1 MNGSGKKVKFEMHT
15 HTKENDICVLMTADE
30 IVRAYKGAGYDGMVI
45 TNHFFSLSL
54 EWYKDELKGCGHK
67 GIIDYYLR
75 GYRTAKR
82 TGDEIGVKILM
93 GIELRF
99 DGTIN
104 DYLVYGIDEDFLY
117 DSPLLNTL
125 TLDSFLKI
133 LPDEAIVYQAHPFRN
148 DMTVTS
154 PSKLYGVEVYNGGT
168 ADDRNRFA
176 DLWADEYGLKKIS
189 GSAFHCINHLAKV
202 GVIFELDIDD
212 IHDLVNELKAQRY
225 TLIKGGKA

>member
-1 MNGSGKKVKFEMHT
+1 MHT
-15 HTKENDICVLMTADE
+15 HTRENDICVSMTADE

-45 TNHFFSLSL
+45 TNHFFGLSL
-54 EWYKDELKGCGHK
+54 EWYKDELEGCGHK

-75 GYRTAKR
+75 GFRAAKK

-133 LPDEAIVYQAHPFRN
+133 LPESAIVYQAHPFRN
-148 DMTVTS
+148 DMTVTD

-168 ADDRNRFA
+168 SDDRNRFA
-176 DLWADEYGLKKIS
+176 EIWADEHGLCKIS
-189 GSAFHCINHLAKV
+189 GSDFHGINHLAKG
-202 GVIFELDIDD
+202 GVILEREIGD
-212 IHDLVNELKAQRY
+212 IHDLVKELKAQRY